1 MAQKDPQSL
10 GQGEDELA
18 VGKGRE
24 QLLIEVL
31 IERKGRLLFRGGGE
45 EVTLAGERTEA
56 VGTERRTPS
65 AGDALVQVATKAA
78 SRSSRVFSL
87 TPVS

>member
-18 VGKGRE
+18 VGKGME

-31 IERKGRLLFRGGGE
+31 VEQNGPLLFTGRGE

-56 VGTERRTPS
+56 VGTERRAPG
-65 AGDALVQVATKAA
+65 AGDALVPVATKAEG
-78 SRSSRVFSL
+78 RDG
-87 TPVS
+87 